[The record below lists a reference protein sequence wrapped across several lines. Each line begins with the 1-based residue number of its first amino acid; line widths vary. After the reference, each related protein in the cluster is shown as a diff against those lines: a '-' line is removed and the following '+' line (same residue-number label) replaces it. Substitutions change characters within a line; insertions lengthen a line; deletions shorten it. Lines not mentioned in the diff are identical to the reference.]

1 MATEND
7 CGCVTRQIIRQRCAP
22 EEVEPGKRVYRCEK
36 TVQTLRDCIGRP
48 TEMIDS
54 QTEITEH
61 DMNEHWYHGLDISAE
76 QSSSSSSG
84 NWDRNLMQELDN
96 AIGGVE
102 KMTEIMEGVD
112 RIMEGAEK
120 ITNSLFGFLS
130 SPGEERE
137 DRIRR
142 VLSFP
147 VNEEERKEGK
157 KYEYSDFA
165 DKIKDV

>member
-1 MATEND
+1 
-7 CGCVTRQIIRQRCAP
+7 
-22 EEVEPGKRVYRCEK
+22 
-36 TVQTLRDCIGRP
+36 
-48 TEMIDS
+48 MIDS

-61 DMNEHWYHGLDISAE
+61 DMNGYWYHGLDISAE

-137 DRIRR
+137 DRVRR

-157 KYEYSDFA
+157 TYEYSDFA

>member
-1 MATEND
+1 
-7 CGCVTRQIIRQRCAP
+7 
-22 EEVEPGKRVYRCEK
+22 
-36 TVQTLRDCIGRP
+36 
-48 TEMIDS
+48 MIDS

-61 DMNEHWYHGLDISAE
+61 DMNGRWYHGLDISTE

-130 SPGEERE
+130 SPGEEEE

-147 VNEEERKEGK
+147 VNEEKRKEGK
-157 KYEYSDFA
+157 RDEYETQEPLYSDFA